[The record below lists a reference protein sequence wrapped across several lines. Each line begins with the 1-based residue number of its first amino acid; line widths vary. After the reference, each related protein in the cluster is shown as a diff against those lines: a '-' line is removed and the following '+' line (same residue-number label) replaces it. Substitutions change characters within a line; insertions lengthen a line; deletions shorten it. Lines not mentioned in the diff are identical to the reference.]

1 MALDT
6 TKLNFDKCED
16 EPIHIPEAIQ
26 GYGYLFALDP
36 TTGSVKIHSANVDGI
51 FRLNQPSDLQ
61 DKIFFDFLD
70 TDAITIDFIQ
80 ESFERARCE
89 DLRLPLQ
96 LRFKQDMLADA
107 EHKDYHAV
115 IFCSDDLMIIEIEPA
130 PGFKSMI
137 KARQFGTIYA
147 MNIAPTFQS
156 LETVEG
162 VTDAIARII
171 KDLTSFERVVV
182 YRFNDDGSGTVVGE
196 AKDDEIESYLNFY
209 YPSTDIPPQAR
220 KLYEKNWI
228 RINPNVDIA
237 PVPLLPDLRTARRA
251 PLDMTRS
258 LLRSMS
264 PIHVQYIRNQGLK
277 SSMSIS
283 LIQQGRLWGLVSCHH
298 RTAHYIPQNIR
309 LECESLGHLFGW
321 QIYAKQEEIQYNKKV
336 KLERTFD
343 DLLEK
348 LSHERTIIEI
358 FQDNQQQIL
367 KLMGACGF
375 IFFAGSDTVS
385 IGETPAETKID
396 EIISLARKTSPENIY
411 SSHNLPKLLGDTADL
426 NGICGALVIPI
437 LSQKNY
443 FTAWFR
449 AEHQHVIKWAGKP
462 EEKSVASDKQA
473 RLSPRTSFVIHTEE
487 VTGESLPWKEED
499 TEIADRF
506 NKLFLRHA
514 FQRNIE
520 MQANISMLREKDKT
534 KDEFLATLAHELRN
548 PLAPITS
555 SITLLKN
562 STDEEIRSKAHQI
575 IDRQLKLMV
584 TLVDDLLDVSRITRG
599 KIRLVKKPIALNRV
613 VESAIETNALILQE
627 KNHKLHFNSEQLLYV
642 NGDFNRLTQIFAN
655 IIHNAVKYTDPNGVI
670 SVDIKHEDG
679 EGVVSVS
686 DNGMGIPKHYLSRIF
701 DMFTQVDANSTQ
713 TRGGLG
719 IGLTLV
725 KSLVAL
731 HGGRISVKSR
741 GVGMGSSFSV
751 SLPATTHIKAALL
764 QAEPE
769 RADTEVGSLRIL
781 VVDDNVDAANS
792 LQLLLKTMG
801 HEVFVRIAG
810 HDAIKDFSEIKPD
823 LALLDI
829 GMPGIDGYELCYR
842 LKNLD
847 VGGDTIFVA
856 LTGWGQIEHKTKS
869 QAAGFN
875 RHLVK
880 PLTMD
885 TMMKMFE
892 DFFGKEADLL

>member
-1 MALDT
+1 M
-6 TKLNFDKCED
+6 FYE
-16 EPIHIPEAIQ
+16 
-26 GYGYLFALDP
+26 
-36 TTGSVKIHSANVDGI
+36 
-51 FRLNQPSDLQ
+51 
-61 DKIFFDFLD
+61 FLD
-70 TDAITIDFIQ
+70 TAVISIDFIH
-80 ESFERARCE
+80 ESFERARRE

-96 LRFKQDMLADA
+96 LRFKQEMLADIG
-107 EHKDYHAV
+107 HQDYHAV
-115 IFCSDDLMIIEIEPA
+115 IFCSDNLMIIEIEPA
-130 PGFKSMI
+130 PGFKSLI
-137 KARQFGTIYA
+137 KARQYGTIYA

-156 LETVEG
+156 LESVEV

-182 YRFNDDGSGTVVGE
+182 YRFNADGSGTVVGE
-196 AKDDEIESYLNFY
+196 AKDDGIDSYLNFY
-209 YPSTDIPPQAR
+209 YPSTDIPQQAR

-228 RINPNVDIA
+228 RINPNVDIP
-237 PVPLLPDLRTARRA
+237 PVPLLPDVRSSGRK
-251 PLDMTRS
+251 PLDMSRS

-298 RTAHYIPQNIR
+298 RKAHYIPQNIR

-343 DLLEK
+343 DLLDK
-348 LSHERTIIEI
+348 LSDERTIIEI
-358 FQDNQQQIL
+358 FKDNEYQIL

-375 IFFAGSDTVS
+375 IFFAGSDTVT
-385 IGETPAETKID
+385 IGLTPDEKTIAE
-396 EIISLARKTSPENIY
+396 ISNIARSTSPEYAY
-411 SSHNLPKLLGDTADL
+411 SINNLPKVIADTSGL

-449 AEHQHVIKWAGKP
+449 AEHQHVIRWAGKP
-462 EEKSVASDKQA
+462 DEKSVASDKQA

-514 FQRNIE
+514 FQRNIQ
-520 MQANISMLREKDKT
+520 MQANISMLREKDRT

-555 SITLLKN
+555 SITLLKQSVN
-562 STDEEIRSKAHQI
+562 EDLREKAHQI

-599 KIRLVKKPIALNRV
+599 KIRLVKKPVALNRV
-613 VESAIETNALILQE
+613 VESAIETNAHLLNE
-627 KNHKLHFNSEQLLYV
+627 KKHNLDFSSTDLLYV

-655 IIHNAVKYTDPNGVI
+655 IIHNAVKYTDPGGVI
-670 SVDIKHEDG
+670 AIDIRQDDG
-679 EGVVSVS
+679 EGIVTIT

-741 GVGMGSSFSV
+741 GVGMGSSFSI
-751 SLPATTHIKAALL
+751 SLPVTAAAPVAEL
-764 QAEPE
+764 QQEPE
-769 RADTEVGSLRIL
+769 RAAGKPDPLRIL
-781 VVDDNVDAANS
+781 VVDDNVDAAQS
-792 LQLLLKTMG
+792 LKLLLQTMG
-801 HEVFVRIAG
+801 HEVFVKIAG
-810 HDAIKDFSEIKPD
+810 NEAIRDFEEIKPD

-847 VGGDTIFVA
+847 AGSDTVFVA
-856 LTGWGQIEHKTKS
+856 LTGWGQIEHQTKS
-869 QAAGFN
+869 KAAGFH

-885 TMMKMFE
+885 NMMKMFE
-892 DFFGKEADLL
+892 DFFGADQVTT